1 MNLGK
6 WISMIFEMNPGKR
19 ISMIFEMTLANEY
32 PWSDLY
38 FDIQISMS
46 FLLFETK
53 YLDIFDIKTYFTF
66 RNCLMWY
73 MTALWPCIC
82 MKQKPITR
90 QVCILIIL
98 LFFMA
103 STANIQP
110 LAERLR
116 DFSCWNEIFFD
127 TFWKFNCILN
137 TRLKLKEYKFWNSI
151 WNFCI
156 IIQ

>member
-1 MNLGK
+1 MITVIMNLGK

-90 QVCILIIL
+90 QVRILILNL
-98 LFFMA
+98 LFMA
-103 STANIQP
+103 STAITTFGREV
-110 LAERLR
+110 A
-116 DFSCWNEIFFD
+116 WFFID
-127 TFWKFNCILN
+127 EMKQFWCFFL
-137 TRLKLKEYKFWNSI
+137 EV
-151 WNFCI
+151 
-156 IIQ
+156 